1 MRTQKLQAKL
11 KNVPVDASQ
20 VHCSTS
26 SVLNKEEIPSV
37 QDKVLTCNNLDGN
50 LPQHTG
56 GQNLIVSA
64 VVYVLNMKGSPLMS
78 TSPVRAKKLLRSG
91 EAKVV
96 KLSPFTIQ
104 MRFLMGGSKQ
114 EIILG
119 IDSGYKNIGYSCK
132 TSKKEL
138 FADVVIL
145 DTKTKERLAERKSHR
160 RNRRSKLWYREPR
173 FNNRKKGSNWLPPS
187 VKRNYDAHITMVH
200 LIEKLL
206 PITKTVVEIGNF
218 DIQKLGNPEIQG
230 KEYQQGNSYG
240 FQNVKAFIIYR
251 EKGNCQFCGK
261 EKGNDVFQLH
271 HIDGRQ
277 TGSNSPDNLALVH
290 SKCHDKIHKKHLEKT
305 LKKNK
310 SYREATFMNVVKDKF
325 QKDLGCETTYG
336 YITYAKR
343 LALGLPKTH
352 YNDAFVIASGT
363 NQIRAIPMSV
373 VQKRKNNRSV
383 QLNRK
388 GFAPSIRKKRYPH
401 QPKDLVWVGGKKY
414 EVVGTHCYG
423 KSVIV
428 KNPNAV
434 KHLDFSVK
442 KIEKHFRYNS
452 LVFQGKIIKIQGE
465 MVAIPP
471 HD

>member
-1 MRTQKLQAKL
+1 MQKLQVKL
-11 KNVPVDASQ
+11 KNIPTDASL
-20 VHCSTS
+20 VCSSIS
-26 SVLNKEEIPSV
+26 SVLNREETPSV
-37 QDKVLTCNNLDGN
+37 QSKVLTCNILEGN
-50 LPQHTG
+50 LLRHTG

-145 DTKTKERLAERKSHR
+145 DTKTKERLAERKSLR

-206 PITKTVVEIGNF
+206 PITKTIVEKGNF
-218 DIQKLGNPEIQG
+218 DIQKLDNPEIQG

-240 FQNVKAFIIYR
+240 FQNVKAFIICR

-277 TGSNSPDNLALVH
+277 TGSNSPDNLALLH
-290 SKCHDKIHKKHLEKT
+290 SKCHVNMHKKHLEKT

-310 SYREATFMNVVKDKF
+310 SYKEATFMNIVKDKF

-343 LALGLPKTH
+343 MALGLPKTH
-352 YNDAFVIASGT
+352 YNDAFVIAGGT

-373 VQKRKNNRSV
+373 VQKRKNNRSI

-388 GFAPSIRKKRYPH
+388 GFAPSIRKQRYIH
-401 QPKDLVWVGGKKY
+401 QPKDLVWVKGKKY
-414 EVVGTHCYG
+414 EVVGVFNCG
-423 KSVIV
+423 KWIRVR
-428 KNPNAV
+428 NGDAV
-434 KHLDFSVK
+434 KLLNFSVK
-442 KIEKHFRYNS
+442 DIEKHYMNNS
-452 LVFQGKIIKIQGE
+452 LVFQG
-465 MVAIPP
+465 AL
-471 HD
+471 